1 MSSPSTTKQR
11 LIGAGVLVAIVA
23 LSLPFILGK
32 ESVPESLTVDIPE
45 QPVRSGLNLPE
56 QPIELAEIPQQLQDD
71 STLNTAPNVDPDR
84 AASDQQIVLLAE
96 DKVADTV
103 VISSNSAAANTQP
116 KAVEPK
122 PVAKPAPV
130 EKKPAAPKVAESKPV
145 APKVEPKPKPA
156 PKPPVAKPAPVK
168 PAAPAKPV
176 VTAAPKP
183 AANPGLN
190 NNNLPAS
197 WSVQLAKLSKRDGA
211 DALRDTFRAKQYNA
225 YVRAEGGFYFV
236 RIGPLVKQADAQA
249 LCKRLKQREQQDCF
263 VVSFKP

>member
-45 QPVRSGLNLPE
+45 QPVRSELNLPE
-56 QPIELAEIPQQLQDD
+56 QPIELAEIPQQLQDG

-103 VISSNSAAANTQP
+103 VISSNSAA
-116 KAVEPK
+116 
-122 PVAKPAPV
+122 VAKPAPV